1 MILREWNMPKNHR
14 FNHKANELIV
24 LGDTVYESDAND
36 LYQYRVYPKGSLL
49 KLSPHSSYWYINED
63 RVGCFVGQKN
73 ADSDDQPYVVED
85 LVCVQILGYTPEERS
100 STYSRG
106 ADLPYVNG
114 CATKQLIAPNRLG
127 DPTWQYLSI
136 PAGSCEQSHHIHST
150 ARVVYV
156 LSGRGTSIVGMPS
169 VQKEYE
175 LKPGMVIILPKMT
188 PHHFTAAEDGLVVIP
203 LHIFSSTSLE
213 NNHPMFTGTHLV

>member
-1 MILREWNMPKNHR
+1 MPANR
-14 FNHKANELIV
+14 QCSHKANELII
-24 LGDTVYESDAND
+24 LGDAVYQSDAND

-49 KLSPHSSYWYINED
+49 KPSPHSSYWYINENT
-63 RVGCFVGQKN
+63 VGCVVGD
-73 ADSDDQPYVVED
+73 ADEQPYVVAD
-85 LVCVQILGYTPEERS
+85 LVCVQIMGYTPEERS

-114 CATKQLIAPNRLG
+114 CSTKQLIASNRLG

-136 PAGSCEQSHHIHST
+136 PAGSSEQSHHIHST

-175 LKPGMVIILPKMT
+175 LEPGMVIILPKMT
-188 PHHFTAAEDGLVVIP
+188 PHHFTAAEDALVVIP

-213 NNHPMFTGTHLV
+213 NNHPMFSGTHLV